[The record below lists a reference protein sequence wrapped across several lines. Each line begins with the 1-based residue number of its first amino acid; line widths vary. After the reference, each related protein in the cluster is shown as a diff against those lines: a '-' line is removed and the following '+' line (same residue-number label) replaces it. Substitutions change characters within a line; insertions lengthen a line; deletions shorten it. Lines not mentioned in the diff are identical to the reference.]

1 MYINQSEKLKL
12 SFILNFKV
20 VFNQLQFINFF
31 LTQFY
36 FASYLLF
43 KLLT

>member
-20 VFNQLQFINFF
+20 VFNQLQFIKKI
-31 LTQFY
+31 
-36 FASYLLF
+36 F
-43 KLLT
+43 KLTFILLVTYCLSY